1 MAVNKSGKL
10 IVNLAGDVM
19 IGENFSYLNISKTFR
34 LIKGRLIDQLL
45 PTSVHNPEEAAI
57 VRQFRSSRS
66 SRCPYLAEGKYNY
79 STVWG
84 DTLPLW
90 KEVRDFDQIF
100 QESDVYV
107 F

>member
-1 MAVNKSGKL
+1 MH
-10 IVNLAGDVM
+10 
-19 IGENFSYLNISKTFR
+19 ISKENAFSLP

-45 PTSVHNPEEAAI
+45 PTSVPNPEEAAI

-66 SRCPYLAEGKYNY
+66 SHCPYLAEGKYNY

-90 KEVRDFDQIF
+90 KEVRNFNQNLK
-100 QESDVYV
+100 ESNLNS